1 MRPLAFA
8 WISLVRQPARAAL
21 GILGIAAV
29 GALLFDMLLLSR
41 GLVVSFGE
49 LLDEVGFDVRVAA
62 VESMPR
68 AGPRVTDATAT
79 AAGLAALPEVAAAVP
94 VQIGSAEVDDPAL
107 PEISLVGS
115 ADASESPWQ
124 VLEGPGLQAERP
136 DGRAQVLVN
145 RNMARRLAL
154 TPGALIGLRGTC
166 EADSAPPRVEVEV
179 AGIADFYFD
188 DASQLTAAMRLED
201 FRRTC
206 GIEGDDTADLI
217 LVAADPD
224 LGPTAAVEAIE
235 RARSDLHAFSNE
247 QLIAR
252 FQQVEF
258 SYFRQISAVLA
269 TITLFFGFLLITV
282 LLTVSVN
289 QRLGEIAALRA
300 LGLTRRRVVTDVVLE
315 SALLVGLGGALAL
328 PLGLGLAIWL
338 DTILRAMPGIPANL
352 HFFVFEPRALVLH
365 AGLLAATALAAA
377 LYPARLVARLPISA
391 TLRNEGAT

>member
-1 MRPLAFA
+1 M
-8 WISLVRQPARAAL
+8 
-21 GILGIAAV
+21 
-29 GALLFDMLLLSR
+29 
-41 GLVVSFGE
+41 
-49 LLDEVGFDVRVAA
+49 
-62 VESMPR
+62 
-68 AGPRVTDATAT
+68 
-79 AAGLAALPEVAAAVP
+79 
-94 VQIGSAEVDDPAL
+94 
-107 PEISLVGS
+107 
-115 ADASESPWQ
+115 
-124 VLEGPGLQAERP
+124 
-136 DGRAQVLVN
+136 LVN